1 MSAALASKEPGFESP
16 NLLKDAQAAM
26 QHADVQEMLRR
37 LSAYQLGVF
46 MPHMHAADTGEFQTL
61 PATLTQLESGLCV
74 SFQSSQQIAAQPNRY
89 APVAWVWRDG
99 SMAVASACEMVQ
111 DAAPGTGSTIEKHKM

>member
-1 MSAALASKEPGFESP
+1 MSAALATKEPGFENP

-26 QHADVQEMLRR
+26 QRADVQEMLRR

-74 SFQSSQQIAAQPNRY
+74 SFQSSEQIAAQPKRY

-99 SMAVASACEMVQ
+99 SVAVAAACEMAQ
-111 DAAPGTGSTIEKHKM
+111 DEHSDADNALEKHKM

>member
-1 MSAALASKEPGFESP
+1 MSAALATKEPSFEIP

-26 QHADVQEMLRR
+26 QRADVQEMLRQ
-37 LSAYQLGVF
+37 LSAYKLGVF

-74 SFQSSQQIAAQPNRY
+74 SFQSTEQIAAQPKRY

-99 SMAVASACEMVQ
+99 RVAVAAACEMAQ
-111 DAAPGTGSTIEKHKM
+111 DEHSDANNALEKHKM

>member
-1 MSAALASKEPGFESP
+1 MSAALATNEPGFESP
-16 NLLKDAQAAM
+16 NLLKHAQAAM
-26 QHADVQEMLRR
+26 QRADVQEMLRR

-74 SFQSSQQIAAQPNRY
+74 SFQSSEQIAAQPKRY

-99 SMAVASACEMVQ
+99 RVAVAAACEMAQ
-111 DAAPGTGSTIEKHKM
+111 EEHSDADNALEKHKM